1 MSFYEEIA
9 EFYDFIFPFNNAHI
23 NFVKSSIK
31 EPYMAKK
38 ILDAGCGTGDLVIA
52 LADMG
57 FHAIGIDDDAMMLH
71 KAGEKVKN
79 ETRSE
84 FTRLDMREIKRYFAA
99 PDFDAVLCFG
109 NTLVHLSGLPEI
121 ESFCKQVRAVL
132 KDKGRFLL
140 QILNYDHILDH
151 NIRKLPLIENNIIVF
166 ERYYKYD
173 DINNLIEFRT
183 VLTVKESKK
192 IIENTILLYP
202 LRKQELNKALKK
214 AGFTRVLYYGDFDKR
229 ELKEDSLPLVVEAS

>member
-1 MSFYEEIA
+1 
-9 EFYDFIFPFNNAHI
+9 
-23 NFVKSSIK
+23 
-31 EPYMAKK
+31 
-38 ILDAGCGTGDLVIA
+38 
-52 LADMG
+52 
-57 FHAIGIDDDAMMLH
+57 
-71 KAGEKVKN
+71 
-79 ETRSE
+79 
-84 FTRLDMREIKRYFAA
+84 MREIKRYFAA